1 MSRFSPSGL
10 RSFLLTAGA
19 GCALLKKLILTMQMA
34 LTGPRFQATA
44 PVTQLINNARERID
58 ALPGVLASAVTMS
71 LPLQGAHR
79 LPFDYFRIM
88 RRLIEQPDILPPARS
103 ISWSPQWGN
112 PLTQAITFFS
122 LRTLLR
128 SRQHR
133 MILGFYL
140 GLGVSCAVGYA
151 NAYLGGFRSA
161 GTTISVSFL
170 LVTIVTTILTIF
182 SLRVVASL
190 PISLSANWVIRI
202 TQIRPAR
209 DYQKAVRMSWLALG
223 LAPPLLL
230 MAATLVA
237 AYPWAPALGHFLVM
251 LCLGI
256 LLVELCL
263 YTFPKIPFTC
273 SYLPGKAQIDFV
285 FWACLMLIFRLLNE
299 GAEIESRMLR
309 HVLSCTG
316 LILTA
321 AIAAGAMRW
330 LSQSRASSTEDLLF
344 EEEYS
349 SEVTSLK
356 LN

>member
-1 MSRFSPSGL
+1 M
-10 RSFLLTAGA
+10 
-19 GCALLKKLILTMQMA
+19 M
-34 LTGPRFQATA
+34 
-44 PVTQLINNARERID
+44 
-58 ALPGVLASAVTMS
+58 LA
-71 LPLQGAHR
+71 
-79 LPFDYFRIM
+79 
-88 RRLIEQPDILPPARS
+88 
-103 ISWSPQWGN
+103 
-112 PLTQAITFFS
+112 
-122 LRTLLR
+122 
-128 SRQHR
+128 
-133 MILGFYL
+133 FYL

-170 LVTIVTTILTIF
+170 LVTIVTTILTVF

-209 DYQKAVRMSWLALG
+209 DYQKAVRVSWLALG

-230 MAATLVA
+230 TAAILVA
-237 AYPWAPALGHFLVM
+237 AYPWAPALRHFLLM

-263 YTFPKIPFTC
+263 YTFPKIPLTC

-316 LILTA
+316 LILIA

-330 LSQSRASSTEDLLF
+330 LSESRASSTEDLLF